1 MSFLLPA
8 APAIAGSTAAAAAT
22 TTAFGSTAFWAGAGA
37 AAPIVSSTVVPS
49 LLISSTPSFLS
60 SLSSMYAA
68 VKPYANIIST
78 GLQGVQAINQLNVG
92 MLQESNYRLQNLQL
106 QNKVANDRLN
116 YTRQANEVLRRVMA
130 NNASAMASGYAGGII
145 AGEGSSGKLQ
155 DINLKYAGEDLSAI
169 KQNIDT
175 ANTFGKAQSTML
187 TNAADSAVSGS
198 YFDAMATVG
207 KAFYSYST
215 YKV

>member
-1 MSFLLPA
+1 
-8 APAIAGSTAAAAAT
+8 
-22 TTAFGSTAFWAGAGA
+22 
-37 AAPIVSSTVVPS
+37 
-49 LLISSTPSFLS
+49 
-60 SLSSMYAA
+60 
-68 VKPYANIIST
+68 
-78 GLQGVQAINQLNVG
+78 LQGVQAINQLNVG
-92 MLQESNYRLQNLQL
+92 MLQQSNYRLQNLQL
-106 QNKVANDRLN
+106 QNKIANDRLN

-130 NNASAMASGYAGGII
+130 NNASAMASGYSGGVIG
-145 AGEGSSGKLQ
+145 GEGSSGKLQ
-155 DINLKYAGEDLSAI
+155 DINLKYAGEDLTAI

-175 ANTFGKAQSTML
+175 TNTFGKAQSTML